1 MAPYSNELK
10 AMVIPENFQESPMN
24 VLKEKCLMV
33 THMEYECEYLRNE
46 SNTVYGSVRPVVM
59 HFQVRVGVAH
69 HVRLFYNWL
78 SQNGHYNVS
87 FLFNATFNSYQRL
100 ADYEDGMVVN
110 GYVVSVEENYSAN
123 RGITGEEEQILLDVT
138 LLTRSV
144 TYVGREEQNNYKSV
158 FIN

>member
-87 FLFNATFNSYQRL
+87 FLFNATFDSNNRL
-100 ADYEDGMVVN
+100 SGYDDGMVVD
-110 GYVVSVEENYSAN
+110 GYVVKIEEIFSTEKTAL
-123 RGITGEEEQILLDVT
+123 GQDEQVLLDVDM
-138 LLTRSV
+138 LVRSIE
-144 TYVGREEQNNYKSV
+144 YMGRDNNLKNT
-158 FIN
+158 FIR